1 VNPASNFASANGDA
15 SHGSVVAFKIED
27 RNGSP
32 ALVPQWVS
40 SDIVTPVSPVTT
52 NGLVFVLSS
61 GESPRLAK
69 ENGKPYSVGDREKM
83 ADHAILYVLDGATGK
98 QLFSS
103 GSDANTFSH
112 ASGVAIANGRVYFTT
127 HDSTVYSYGF
137 PALQP
142 QLTER

>member
-1 VNPASNFASANGDA
+1 
-15 SHGSVVAFKIED
+15 
-27 RNGSP
+27 
-32 ALVPQWVS
+32 
-40 SDIVTPVSPVTT
+40 
-52 NGLVFVLSS
+52 
-61 GESPRLAK
+61 
-69 ENGKPYSVGDREKM
+69 M
-83 ADHAILYVLDGATGK
+83 ADHAILHVLDGATGK